1 MWIAVGFRIGQRLG
15 RSTVR
20 SAPIHT
26 SKVHTKRSIQPRNL
40 TDNREALIAFF
51 WSIIL
56 AIAARMVARIGDSV
70 GGAFDSVD
78 GKAMRTA
85 VGFLIAAW
93 SGAVVGHTEILAW
106 EERDAPRRK
115 SVLVKCICGF
125 S

>member
-1 MWIAVGFRIGQRLG
+1 M
-15 RSTVR
+15 R

-40 TDNREALIAFF
+40 TDNREELIAFF

-56 AIAARMVARIGDSV
+56 AIAARMVTGISDSL

-85 VGFLIAAW
+85 AGFLRAAG
-93 SGAVVGHTEILAW
+93 SG